1 VRSDHP
7 RLGFLPEGASEGRTI
22 AGVRDLFREDKWF
35 REYFLPALRIAEE
48 RLADQEAD
56 APAAP
61 SEVLLFAS
69 AWVATG
75 EDKYA
80 EAALAALLAGEI
92 TQTPTAGYY
101 SNVWQFALAYDW
113 LFDCP
118 QMNEERRRAI
128 EERIASALRVELIEL
143 DGDYPVIYHG
153 RTQLGNNTLV
163 AALALSSHPDRE
175 ELLGRAMAHYAE
187 AVRALA
193 MVEGWPEGPGYW
205 IHNRAFPFAVAAD
218 CYITATGKS
227 TVAGLELRE
236 VLKAT
241 ALWQLY
247 ALAPDGSF
255 VRHGD
260 TWECGPETS
269 RGLWQPPMDYYAR
282 ITRDPEVIAAADHFR
297 SWQGVQYHPG
307 RYGWSAVLAYE
318 PHLPMPSGYD
328 PARPTEYLNA
338 HLPRA
343 RVFGRETLGE
353 AYLLE
358 RWGDRDATWISFKAG
373 DVLAH
378 HGHYDQGGFT
388 LTRRSPLAV
397 HSGDYADY
405 TSPYR
410 LGYFLQTVA
419 ANSLLVHAPG
429 EFSNFSRQRGDF
441 HEVTGGQRVLMPTG
455 SYVPSLNDWL
465 RNQHSGTHYQ
475 AADILAFAS
484 EPEAFDYLAADLT
497 EAYNSTRHADP
508 GNPAKVSAVVRKFL
522 YLRQPQ
528 AVIIFDRVVTTNAD
542 YSTRWLLH
550 TPGRPE
556 TESEELIEGPS
567 AEDGRLVT
575 GDRWL
580 RTECEGAQLFHQVLL
595 PEAAQVRKI
604 GGDHYRHYVELS
616 TGGVNLEPGQRRRPE
631 SERVGRW
638 RTEVVADEES
648 CEHLFLNVLWP
659 RLMEEE
665 KPSPAVLTPLDASA
679 LMVSL
684 GEWAVVLA
692 PREGLNCHLFTYEA
706 PPGSKRHLLVDL
718 RPRSAWR
725 VETAEGSALRFA
737 SGDGVLRFDAG
748 GGPVRLTLS
757 APRNG
762 GGHM

>member
-1 VRSDHP
+1 MRSDHP
-7 RLGFLPEGASEGRTI
+7 RLGLVPEGTPGGRTI
-22 AGVRDLFREDKWF
+22 AYVRDLFREDERF
-35 REYFLPALRIAEE
+35 REYFLPALQIAEE
-48 RLADQEAD
+48 RLADQDAA

-61 SEVLLFAS
+61 SDPLLLAS
-69 AWVATG
+69 CWVATG
-75 EDKYA
+75 EEKYV
-80 EAALAALLAGEI
+80 EAVVTALLAGEI
-92 TQTPTAGYY
+92 TQTPTASYY

-113 LFDCP
+113 LFNCP
-118 QMNEERRRAI
+118 QMSEERRREV
-128 EERIASALRVELIEL
+128 EERIAAALRVEMAEM
-143 DGDYPVIYHG
+143 DGDYPVLYHG
-153 RTQLGNNTLV
+153 RTQLANNTLV
-163 AALALSSHPDRE
+163 AALALSVHPDRE
-175 ELLGRAMAHYAE
+175 QLLGRAMAHYAE
-187 AVRALA
+187 ALRALA

-205 IHNRAFPFAVAAD
+205 IHNRAFPFALAAD
-218 CYITATGKS
+218 CYITATGK
-227 TVAGLELRE
+227 TTLEGLELRE
-236 VLKAT
+236 ILKAT

-260 TWECGPETS
+260 TWECGPGTG

-297 SWQGVQYHPG
+297 SWQGVHYHPD
-307 RYGWSAVLAYE
+307 RYGWSAVLAYD
-318 PHLPMPSGYD
+318 PRLPMPPGYD
-328 PARPTEYLNA
+328 PARPAEYLNA

-343 RVFGRETLGE
+343 RIFGRQTLGE
-353 AYLLE
+353 TYLVE

-405 TSPYR
+405 GSPYR

-429 EFSNFSRQRGDF
+429 EFSNFSQQRGDF
-441 HEVTGGQRVLMPTG
+441 CELTGGQRVLMPTG

-465 RNQHSGTHYQ
+465 RNQHAGRHYQ
-475 AADILAFAS
+475 AADIVAFAS
-484 EPEAFDYLAADLT
+484 EPDHFDYLAADLT
-497 EAYNSTRHADP
+497 EAYNSTRHTDP

-528 AVIIFDRVVTTNAD
+528 AVIIFDRVVTTNPQ

-556 TESEELIEGPS
+556 TESEELVEGPS
-567 AEDGRLVT
+567 ADDGILVT

-580 RTECEGAQLFHQVLL
+580 RTEFEGAQLFHQVLL
-595 PEAAQVRKI
+595 PEEAEIRKI

-616 TGGVNLEPGQRRRPE
+616 TGGVNLEPGESRRPE

-638 RTEVVADEES
+638 RTEVVADQKS

-659 RLMEEE
+659 RLDEEE
-665 KPSPAVLTPLDASA
+665 QPSPARLIPVEGSA

-684 GEWAVVLA
+684 GEWVIILA
-692 PREGLNCHLFTYEA
+692 PRDTLNSHLFTYEA
-706 PPGSKRHLLVDL
+706 PPETKRHLLVDL

-725 VETAEGSALRFA
+725 VQTPEATALRFA
-737 SGDGVLRFDAG
+737 SGDGVLSFAAG
-748 GGPVRLTLS
+748 PGPVRLTLS